1 MSGIADPE
9 LSDPSSPESDS
20 EIQRQREQL
29 NERRNNLSKEE
40 KVSRSVSTDRSQK
53 VMDPLKIIKNAR
65 KAIKD
70 AKEAD
75 KPAAMKQLK
84 DDIKED
90 YDYYLKSNGNNQELA
105 RLSLWEDY
113 KTQQQFWDPTKDG
126 EFDPS
131 KRDRRKGVD
140 WPRNDLGKK
149 LILNKDI
156 RDDIGDQ
163 MSKWLDNKY
172 QKTAIE
178 YSMEKKR
185 AEKGNKSSKDQQK
198 EDSKLWKEIEKSV
211 FEGWYTNND
220 LPNFRVGDYVVSR
233 DITQAKLKGKQ
244 GKVMGI
250 SKCNNVFEMLNGSGK
265 LTLQFVSRFTRDR
278 TRSRRSGPR
287 RESTKKPMEM
297 STGLGPRE
305 ESKATD
311 VEMSTGLGPREES
324 KATDVEMSTGLGL
337 AR

>member
-1 MSGIADPE
+1 MSGIAVPE

-20 EIQRQREQL
+20 ETQRQREQL
-29 NERRNNLSKEE
+29 NERRNNLSKEEKKEE

-90 YDYYLKSNGNNQELA
+90 YDYYLKLNGNNQEFA

-211 FEGWYTNND
+211 FEGWDND
-220 LPNFRVGDYVVSR
+220 LKPPDFRVGDYVMSR

-244 GKVMGI
+244 GMVKGI

-265 LTLQFVSRFTRDR
+265 LTLQFVSRFKRDR
-278 TRSRRSGPR
+278 TRSSRSGSQ
-287 RESTKKPMEM
+287 REGKVD
-297 STGLGPRE
+297 
-305 ESKATD
+305 D
-311 VEMSTGLGPREES
+311 VEMVPGQTR
-324 KATDVEMSTGLGL
+324 
-337 AR
+337 